1 MPWPLEEDAM
11 PVYEYV
17 CKKCGTDFE
26 ITAHWD
32 ERKKKAVC
40 PKCQSKKVEPRFS
53 SFACEP
59 PKRW

>member
-1 MPWPLEEDAM
+1 M

-17 CKKCGTDFE
+17 CKKCGADFE
-26 ITAHWD
+26 ITARWD
-32 ERKKKAVC
+32 ERETKAVC
-40 PKCQSKKVEPRFS
+40 PHCKSKEVEPKFS

>member
-1 MPWPLEEDAM
+1 M